1 MCLDSDL
8 FGDVIVTLDDV
19 ELYLDNLP
27 SINFNSSQY
36 RREQYSKTYPVASII
51 KSQKL
56 SCEFYLLY
64 VANKQR
70 IQVTTYQMRFVENV
84 SAVIIPCNS
93 RQCHCKNKSCEFK
106 IAINRKKRNQRY
118 YDKKYPQHAPAR
130 R

>member
-56 SCEFYLLY
+56 SCEFYLLD

-84 SAVIIPCNS
+84 AAVIIPC
-93 RQCHCKNKSCEFK
+93 
-106 IAINRKKRNQRY
+106 Y
-118 YDKKYPQHAPAR
+118 
-130 R
+130 